1 MSALNHQEEISI
13 ERIERTLKVAAYV
26 VVRYGKAYAPHVER
40 LEGEFKRAR
49 GNDPIAK
56 ARAIWAFR
64 WMTGRKCDGSEYSGF
79 VLKRGARAIA
89 GHVEDVTHE
98 VLGDALWEFKRRQ
111 PVLEGV
117 AKTVNA
123 LAGKRP

>member
-56 ARAIWAFR
+56 ARAILVIQ
-64 WMTGRKCDGSEYSGF
+64 TDD
-79 VLKRGARAIA
+79 GARNAM
-89 GHVEDVTHE
+89 E
-98 VLGDALWEFKRRQ
+98 VSIRALCSSEG
-111 PVLEGV
+111 PV
-117 AKTVNA
+117 
-123 LAGKRP
+123 P